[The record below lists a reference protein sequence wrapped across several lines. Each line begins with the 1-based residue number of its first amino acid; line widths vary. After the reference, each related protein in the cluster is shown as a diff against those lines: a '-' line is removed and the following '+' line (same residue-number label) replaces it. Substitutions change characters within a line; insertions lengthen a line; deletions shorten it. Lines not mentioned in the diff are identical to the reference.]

1 MLFTSLGASGC
12 AGFRSFFGETFDVT
26 AYVATVA
33 NDERP
38 LAVDIIYAY
47 DDDMMK
53 ELMKLSARDWFERK
67 QQILSDNPGE
77 DVLEVFS
84 YEWTPGTT
92 RTVHLPLRGGA
103 SGGVMFVNYFY
114 DGAYRHR
121 LDLFTDVEVSFEHH
135 EFAVTDD

>member
-1 MLFTSLGASGC
+1 M
-12 AGFRSFFGETFDVT
+12 FGETFDVT

-47 DDDMMK
+47 DEDMMK

-67 QQILSDNPGE
+67 EQILSDNPG
-77 DVLEVFS
+77 DDMLEVFS

-92 RTVHLPLRGGA
+92 RTVNLPLRGGTE
-103 SGGVMFVNYFY
+103 GGVMFVNYYY
-114 DGAYRHR
+114 DGAFRHR
-121 LDLFTDVEVSFEHH
+121 LDLFTDVEIAFEHH
-135 EFAVTDD
+135 EFAVTND